1 MKSYLDEVVY
11 KDENTEILG
20 VTRVFDPMLL
30 EEIINFNSEEGNYD
44 RIVAAELAVALA
56 DHLNPQ
62 FVVASEKKD
71 PRYES
76 YFGKKKGSNTVL
88 DFTQPKNLTYN
99 NGRRRSKLFI

>member
-1 MKSYLDEVVY
+1 
-11 KDENTEILG
+11 
-20 VTRVFDPMLL
+20 MLL

-44 RIVAAELAVALA
+44 RIVAAELAIALA

-71 PRYES
+71 PRYEA

-88 DFTQPKNLTYN
+88 DFSRPSAVTYN